1 MKAASASFA
10 VLAMFGLTALA
21 QPPRQDPLEA
31 AKASQRISEQKLEV
45 EVRVAI
51 ENAEKL
57 ARSFPDKAV
66 KQLKDA
72 QTSVDLAV
80 GIGNATRTN
89 LTKSLEAKMAAV
101 TGKAVVANPGLK
113 LDPAGPIVK
122 AKQDANR
129 EKYEVEVKAV
139 RQGIEDVKKLQD
151 SNQLTA
157 ANRLVAQL
165 QAKYPNDVAVMMLA
179 QKDNFANS
187 VAMARDLNEQAQQ
200 RVNKALFQASEAA
213 LPAIRDVE
221 FPKDW
226 DKKKNRAGLNDVK
239 LTDKEKKILEA
250 LEKEINLPGA
260 KDKPLEYLLQE
271 ISTTMDIPLLID
283 KESLRALDIDLT
295 KTGSLDARGISARTA
310 LRQLLAGQGLTYVI
324 KSETIQIMTV
334 EKARETLVA
343 RAYYLGD
350 VVQGIGPFGG
360 AATWGTFLDFQ
371 QTQANVQTVIDM
383 IQDSVD
389 PQSWKKR
396 GGPGTITF
404 HFPSMSIIVRASSE
418 VHAALGSK
426 LGSK

>member
-10 VLAMFGLTALA
+10 LLAIFGLTALA
-21 QPPRQDPLEA
+21 QRPDPLEA
-31 AKASQRISEQKLEV
+31 AKANQRIADQKAEAEV
-45 EVRVAI
+45 KKALDD
-51 ENAEKL
+51 AEKL
-57 ARSFPDKAV
+57 SRAFPDKAV
-66 KQLKDA
+66 QYLKAAQLSLD
-72 QTSVDLAV
+72 TSG
-80 GIGNATRTN
+80 GISTETR
-89 LTKSLEAKMAAV
+89 KSLTASLQTKLAAV
-101 TGKAVVANPGLK
+101 TGKPIPNNGVK
-113 LDPAGPIVK
+113 LDPLGPVVK

-129 EKYEVEVKAV
+129 EKYEAEVKAV

-151 SNQLTA
+151 ANQITA

-221 FPKDW
+221 FPAGWKE
-226 DKKKNRAGLNDVK
+226 KMKNRAGVNDVK
-239 LTDKEKKILEA
+239 LTDKEKKILDA

-271 ISTTMDIPLLID
+271 ISTAMDIPLLID
-283 KESLRALDIDLT
+283 KASLQALDIDLT

-324 KSETIQIMTV
+324 RSETVQIMTV